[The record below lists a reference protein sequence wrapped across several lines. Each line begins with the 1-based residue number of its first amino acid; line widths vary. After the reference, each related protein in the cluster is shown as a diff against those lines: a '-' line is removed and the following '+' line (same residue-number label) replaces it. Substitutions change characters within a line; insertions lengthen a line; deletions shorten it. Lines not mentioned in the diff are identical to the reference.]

1 MSIQLDYLD
10 FLYKI
15 KFEAERDLEELK
27 ENKEDQVLEKK
38 SANLVVAVQNVMED
52 SFEKKINLA
61 DNLIKAYINY
71 HR

>member
-52 SFEKKINLA
+52 SFEKKVNLA
-61 DNLIKAYINY
+61 NNLIKMYINY